1 MIHKGK
7 NDNKWGKQIEGP
19 NKQRNEA
26 VNKIHKAMQVNPGEE
41 HTLYFWRRLWK
52 WKKRGHVE
60 GGINRYNIN
69 HGDYSFA
76 ASVVILVLVQVR
88 MLFIL
93 DEEAELWHLN
103 N

>member
-1 MIHKGK
+1 MYKNMIHKGK

-52 WKKRGHVE
+52 
-60 GGINRYNIN
+60 
-69 HGDYSFA
+69 
-76 ASVVILVLVQVR
+76 
-88 MLFIL
+88 
-93 DEEAELWHLN
+93 
-103 N
+103 